1 MLPDYAD
8 AAALGFAV
16 NELYTLQRVDV
27 GIWVNR
33 DGPPSAQHKFSA
45 LVLDTVK
52 RTVGYESRVQKN
64 EPVRKEYKSIKSV
77 LMGFLHSDAGKKSK
91 VSDTGARFGF
101 LSRQAPEVYVFG
113 AADPAEWVHEMRNRV
128 SVDSLIHACLVFS
141 KACSDVLATAPA

>member
-1 MLPDYAD
+1 MYVLPGYDD

-33 DGPPSAQHKFSA
+33 NGRHRFSA

-77 LMGFLHSDAGKKSK
+77 LMGFLHSDAGKTSK
-91 VSDTGARFGF
+91 VADTGARFSF
-101 LSRQAPEVYVFG
+101 LSRQAPEFYIFG
-113 AADPAEWVHEMRNRV
+113 AADPAEWTQEMQNHV
-128 SVDSLIHACLVFS
+128 SVDSLVRACLVFS
-141 KACSDVLATAPA
+141 KACSDVLTPTAT